1 MVLCG
6 LCERFEGVVGFD
18 FVIALIVGTAQA
30 MMLLILLDDVVEEAA
45 VQLLVMLP
53 QRPPFFYL
61 YTYLDRHP
69 RSQTPLAYFSE
80 RNSVPITNASQTL
93 VIR

>member
-1 MVLCG
+1 VFLYG

-69 RSQTPLAYFSE
+69 RSQHRSRTFRGVTAFPLQM
-80 RNSVPITNASQTL
+80 RL
-93 VIR
+93 KH